1 MMRQFTPPGLHLPGP
16 GLPMGM
22 SLIYYD
28 AQIGFKVRKKPKQ
41 AKKTVEMNSED
52 RNKLSMAFISPQ
64 TVKCS
69 PMPLHFPHGPDG
81 SPSFPEEKNG

>member
-1 MMRQFTPPGLHLPGP
+1 
-16 GLPMGM
+16 MGM

-28 AQIGFKVRKKPKQ
+28 AQIGFKVIKKPKK
-41 AKKTVEMNSED
+41 AEKIVEMNSKD

-69 PMPLHFPHGPDG
+69 HMQLHFPHGPDG
-81 SPSFPEEKNG
+81 SPRFPEEKMAEKHLCWL